1 MLLPWIGWGNHFQL
15 CKKML
20 DRKEVDRNDN
30 ENNQQKRKRKRCG
43 VYFG

>member
-1 MLLPWIGWGNHFQL
+1 
-15 CKKML
+15 ML

-30 ENNQQKRKRKRCG
+30 ENNQQKRKRKGCG